1 MSVSHKGRKMQSL
14 TKLDELDSEKISIVK
29 FGAEWCPTCR
39 QLQTKLEEIK
49 DNYKDLDFWELNV
62 DNHLDLAD
70 EYKVNELPVVIAFKK
85 GKEISRW
92 VESVGDITDWLKFLT
107 IF

>member
-1 MSVSHKGRKMQSL
+1 MQKLNS
-14 TKLDELDSEKISIVK
+14 LDELDKEKISIVK
-29 FGAEWCPTCR
+29 FGADWCSSCR
-39 QLQTKLEEIK
+39 EVQMKLDKIVDDFKE
-49 DNYKDLDFWELNV
+49 LDFWELNV
-62 DNHLDLAD
+62 DEHLALAD

-92 VESVGDITDWLKFLT
+92 VESVGDIADWLKFLT